1 MQPLEIREL
10 TERDA
15 AAWWRLRLEALE
27 RDPRAFSS
35 AAEDH
40 RNTPVEAVAARIA
53 SAAPGNFILGA
64 FQGETLVGMAGFYR
78 EQEMKSH
85 HKGRIWG
92 VYVTESCRG
101 RGVGRALMH
110 AVIERAKTEPGLERS
125 LEQIVIAVTAPQLAA
140 RRLYESLGFVAF
152 GCEPRALLVC
162 GEYIDEDFL
171 VLMLM

>member
-1 MQPLEIREL
+1 MHPVEIREL
-10 TERDA
+10 LEPDA

-40 RNTPVEAVAARIA
+40 RKTSVEAVAARIA
-53 SAAPGNFILGA
+53 AASADNFILGA

-101 RGVGRALMH
+101 RGTGRALMR
-110 AVIERAKTEPGLERS
+110 AVIQRAKTEPA

-140 RRLYESLGFVAF
+140 RRLYGSLGFVAF
-152 GCEPRALLVC
+152 GREPRALLVS